1 MEDFKFDIHHRESA
15 VERLPLCLEG
25 QNTIIFE
32 ESRRAGC
39 VLSRPDI
46 EKTKCTEWFEA
57 NKENADSRELTY
69 SDFPTRWVWN
79 AREKKWT
86 RRQKGR
92 TVGRIYFA
100 HPASRERFY
109 MRMMLNFVKVCT
121 SFQSIRTVNGIEH
134 KTYPQACYALGLLD
148 DDKE

>member
-1 MEDFKFDIHHRESA
+1 M
-15 VERLPLCLEG
+15 
-25 QNTIIFE
+25 
-32 ESRRAGC
+32 
-39 VLSRPDI
+39 LSKHAI
-46 EKTKCTEWFEA
+46 EKTKFTEWFEL
-57 NKENADSRELTY
+57 NKENQDYRELKY
-69 SDFPTRWVWN
+69 SDFLTRWVWN

-100 HPASRERFY
+100 HPTSGERFY

-121 SFQSIRTVNGIEH
+121 SFQSIRIVSGIEH
-134 KTYPQACYALGLLD
+134 KTYPQAYYALGLLD